1 MPHGDVINL
10 RKDDAD
16 EAEFKI
22 KPVDD
27 QRIESVKVG
36 ELEEVASMAHDRV
49 KVKFEKFVNLIA
61 THAYEDIIQKHED
74 DDIIIS
80 TDLLADLANAH
91 EEKPERKTPLVFIF
105 GIALG
110 LFVAWIFLR
119 T

>member
-16 EAEFKI
+16 EPEFKI

-27 QRIESVKVG
+27 EKIEAVKSI
-36 ELEEVASMAHDRV
+36 ELEAVASTANDRV

-61 THAYEDIIQKHED
+61 THAYEDIIAKHED
-74 DDIIIS
+74 DDVIIS

-91 EEKPERKTPLVFIF
+91 EEKPEKKMPLVFVF